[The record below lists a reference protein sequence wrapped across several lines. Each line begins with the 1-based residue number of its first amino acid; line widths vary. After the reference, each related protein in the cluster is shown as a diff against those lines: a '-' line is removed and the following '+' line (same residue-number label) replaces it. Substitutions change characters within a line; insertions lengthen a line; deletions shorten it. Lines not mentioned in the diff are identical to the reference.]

1 MFSVSAD
8 DIFVCLE
15 VFVRMWHNS
24 LCDSDIKIVGA
35 HYLKKKKHTHT
46 QNTSFHLWMDNNEQW
61 QLPDQQGNKDM
72 KWRENVHPHIHTYA
86 LGGCAAA
93 LKCH

>member
-35 HYLKKKKHTHT
+35 HYLKKKK
-46 QNTSFHLWMDNNEQW
+46 N
-61 QLPDQQGNKDM
+61 
-72 KWRENVHPHIHTYA
+72 IHTPKTLVSIYGWITTSSGNF
-86 LGGCAAA
+86 LISRQT
-93 LKCH
+93 KT